1 MQLGGPGFD
10 VVERA
15 RDAIARHRMFEKG
28 ATIVVALSGGPDST
42 CLLDVLD
49 RLTDMFELDLAV
61 AHVDHGLAPNSS
73 DVSAAVT
80 TRAADAGHDVH
91 FVRAPDLAGSNLQA
105 RARAFRYG
113 FLEAIANDIGAA
125 AIATGHTLDDRVET
139 TLARLIHGAGTRGLA
154 GLLPIDGNR
163 IRPLITTRRAE
174 ARSYCEERGLAF
186 VDDPSNE
193 DDRFE
198 RVAIRKRLIAGIEER
213 WGRGAIDAI
222 ATSSER
228 LVEDAT
234 TLDGLAD
241 TLYAQLAQRDG
252 DLVRFDRAAIDGI
265 PRAFRRRL
273 LERAIG
279 RVRDRSAGIDEVL
292 DALDKGAGSSGRFSV
307 TTGAEIELTQE
318 ALTVPVVSDDA
329 SGPPTTL
336 TE

>member
-1 MQLGGPGFD
+1 MPLGGPGFD
-10 VVERA
+10 IVERV
-15 RDAIARHRMFEKG
+15 RDAAARHRMFDKG
-28 ATIVVALSGGPDST
+28 DTIVVALSGGPDST

-49 RLTDMFELDLAV
+49 RLGETFELDLAV

-105 RARAFRYG
+105 RARTFRYG
-113 FLEAIANDIGAA
+113 FLEAIANDIGAV

-139 TLARLIHGAGTRGLA
+139 TIARLIHGAGTRGLA
-154 GLLPIDGNR
+154 GLLPVDGNR
-163 IRPLITTRRAE
+163 IRPLITTRRVE
-174 ARSYCEERGLAF
+174 ARAYCEERGLEF
-186 VDDPSNE
+186 FDDPAND

-198 RVAIRKRLIAGIEER
+198 RVAVRKRLVPEIQKR
-213 WGRGAIDAI
+213 WGRGAVDAI

-228 LVEDAT
+228 LLEDAV

-241 TLYAQLAQRDG
+241 TLFAQLAQRDEG
-252 DLVRFDRAAIDGI
+252 VIRFDRSAIDGV

-273 LERAIG
+273 LERAVG
-279 RVRDRSAGIDEVL
+279 RVRDRAAGIDEVL
-292 DALDKGAGSSGRFSV
+292 DALDGGAEATGRFSITSGV
-307 TTGAEIELTQE
+307 EIELGPQTV
-318 ALTVPVVSDDA
+318 TVPVVSEDP